1 MSLLYSSLDPIF
13 EFHKNFVADLEQRAA
28 EWENSI
34 SGKQTISEFFKVK
47 MREFASHSG
56 KLERIESV
64 LHEVES
70 SLQNYPRF
78 LQVWRAFEGRK
89 LCYLPISMFLLK
101 PICRLFQYFNV
112 ISRMEKHEGM
122 AAQKELQPAVNRFVT
137 NWFSSTVFC
146 HYDWLSSSSRYL
158 CCYIFF

>member
-34 SGKQTISEFFKVK
+34 SGQQTISEFFKVK

-78 LQVWRAFEGRK
+78 LQVWRAFEEK
-89 LCYLPISMFLLK
+89 NILLVQTSMHLASSL
-101 PICRLFQYFNV
+101 
-112 ISRMEKHEGM
+112 
-122 AAQKELQPAVNRFVT
+122 VNSALDRFFKQT
-137 NWFSSTVFC
+137 WPQWSACSKSKSN
-146 HYDWLSSSSRYL
+146 
-158 CCYIFF
+158 